1 MYCELSMLHPSLSLH
16 ISYMS
21 SNMAISRLLV
31 VCRKTKGYMI
41 VSKICFK
48 VIGREG
54 KSGVVTLCR
63 FIRSAS
69 EQEPR

>member
-1 MYCELSMLHPSLSLH
+1 MYSEFSMLHPSLSLH

-31 VCRKTKGYMI
+31 VCRKTKGYAI
-41 VSKICFK
+41 VSRRCF
-48 VIGREG
+48 ID
-54 KSGVVTLCR
+54 SGQEENSSVVSYCR